1 MYKAI
6 IRQILCAVLV
16 FCVAF
21 GFHVRSA
28 AATSLIVDD
37 ASSGANTMFPTTGFQ
52 STLSNQN
59 QYNGTSSFQTPT
71 SNTCYFSFS
80 QQIRFSGTL
89 HIKVYAYLWSSTFN
103 NEATT
108 YCANVFNSYPIRG
121 DMTTLYDQK
130 NAPTGW
136 NFVCETDIQDYY
148 EFFGISVASSSGA
161 TTGADAVMI
170 TYWID

>member
-6 IRQILCAVLV
+6 IRPILCAVLV

-71 SNTCYFSFS
+71 SNTRYFSFS

-108 YCANVFNSYPIRG
+108 YCAN
-121 DMTTLYDQK
+121 DQK

>member
-6 IRQILCAVLV
+6 IRPILCAVLV

-130 NAPTGW
+130 TRPRVGILFVRQIYRIIMNFSVYRLHLQEAQQRAPMR
-136 NFVCETDIQDYY
+136 
-148 EFFGISVASSSGA
+148 S
-161 TTGADAVMI
+161 
-170 TYWID
+170 

>member
-1 MYKAI
+1 
-6 IRQILCAVLV
+6 
-16 FCVAF
+16 
-21 GFHVRSA
+21 
-28 AATSLIVDD
+28 
-37 ASSGANTMFPTTGFQ
+37 MFPTTGFE

-71 SNTCYFSFS
+71 SNTRYFSFS